1 MHIHVEQITFAYAP
15 GRPALR
21 AVNLDVAGGESIALI
36 GPNGSGKS
44 TLLRVVSG
52 VLSSDSGSVRL
63 DGIPIGTLSP
73 RQIARRLAMVEQER
87 PMGFDF
93 TVREVV
99 AMGRIPHAG
108 RFARTSRGD
117 RHAVERALELA
128 DVRDLA
134 DRSIRAVSG
143 GERQRVFLA
152 MALAQEPEALL
163 LDEPTTHLDLR
174 HQVQFLRIVRER
186 VREGM
191 TVLVAIHDL
200 TLAAQATDRIALL
213 AEGRIVVVGSPN
225 DVLTASNVRRTFNV
239 DVLIEDH
246 PQLGTRYVLPM
257 LRPLP
262 SPAPYAPRGKAMHST
277 NSPANEGSADSSTTS
292 TD

>member
-1 MHIHVEQITFAYAP
+1 MRIHVEQVTFAYAP

-21 AVNLDVAGGESIALI
+21 SIDLDISSGESIALI

-44 TLLRVVSG
+44 TLLRIVSG
-52 VLSSDSGSVRL
+52 VLPPDSGSVRL
-63 DGIPIGTLSP
+63 DGMPIGTLSA

-117 RHAVERALELA
+117 RHAIDRALDLA

-143 GERQRVFLA
+143 GERQRVHLA

-174 HQVQFLRIVRER
+174 HQTQFMGIVRER
-186 VREGM
+186 AEEGM
-191 TVLVAIHDL
+191 MVLVAIHDL
-200 TLAAQATDRIALL
+200 TLAAQAADRIALL
-213 AEGRIVVVGSPN
+213 AGGRIVVVGTPN
-225 DVLTASNVRRTFNV
+225 DVLNVPNVRRAFGV
-239 DVLIEDH
+239 DVIVEDH
-246 PQLGTRYVLPM
+246 PRLGTRCVLPM
-257 LRPLP
+257 LEPLE
-262 SPAPYAPRGKAMHST
+262 SRGPYAPRENAMEPT
-277 NSPANEGSADSSTTS
+277 NNSANEGSPDSSTTS